1 MRLAA
6 LMLVACSSQ
15 STAPAPANR
24 AEEEEPAMASA
35 EACKRLLAH
44 LVELEFRRAG
54 SGTEAQKRG
63 AAEAKEEEFVAS
75 CRKTPRERVVCA
87 LAAQDLDAV
96 ARCDTPP

>member
-24 AEEEEPAMASA
+24 AEEEPAMASA

-54 SGTEAQKRG
+54 GGTEVQKRG

-96 ARCDTPP
+96 ARCDAPP